1 MSNASVRRSASRSLL
16 PGWHEPRRFVV
27 PWRRRCLGL
36 YLCLILLAAC
46 GSEATRSVTITGST
60 SVTPFAEHLAE
71 LYQKQHPGVVIN
83 VQGLGSSAGIRAAVD
98 GVAEIGMSSR
108 ELKPEETEQLDQIV
122 IARDA
127 LALIV
132 HPTNPINDLSGEQI
146 KAIFTGAIRSWAEVG
161 GPPQPIVLVSRE
173 AGSGTFGAFEELVM
187 KGAPITSAALRQG
200 SNGAIRQI
208 VGEDPYAIGYISL
221 GIVDPTV
228 KALSIDGVQ
237 ATTKNVEAGQYKLVR
252 PFLFVWRKGQPLGP
266 LAGDFAEYVMGQEGQ
281 EELAKAGLV
290 KGEARR

>member
-1 MSNASVRRSASRSLL
+1 M
-16 PGWHEPRRFVV
+16 
-27 PWRRRCLGL
+27 RRRNFRLWRCLL
-36 YLCLILLAAC
+36 LCLCLALPLAAC
-46 GSEATRSVTITGST
+46 GTEATRSVTITGST

-71 LYQKQHPGVVIN
+71 LYQKQHSDLVIN
-83 VQGLGSSAGIRAAVD
+83 VQGLGSSAGIRAAID
-98 GVAEIGMSSR
+98 AVAEIGMSSR
-108 ELKPEETEQLDQIV
+108 TLKPDEAEQLDQIV

-132 HPTNPINDLSGEQI
+132 HPSNPVANLSSEQI
-146 KAIFTGAIRSWAEVG
+146 KAIFSGTIRSWAEVG
-161 GPPQPIVLVSRE
+161 GLPRSIVLVSRE

-187 KGAPITSAALRQG
+187 KGVPIVSSALRQG

-208 VGEDPYAIGYISL
+208 VAEDPNAIGYISL

-237 ATTKNVEAGQYKLVR
+237 AATSNVESNQYKLVR
-252 PFLFVWRKGQPLGP
+252 PFLFVWRKDHALGP
-266 LAGDFAEYVMGQEGQ
+266 VASSFVEYVMSAAGQ
-281 EELAKAGLV
+281 EELAKSGLV